1 MLSNSNY
8 KEELEK
14 AIEDGVELFKYYKE
28 ISKEFQEQKKILM
41 NNTDFKKELDNLK
54 EKYNDEVKIT
64 KAQRNSTS
72 SNYMKGVPNHVK
84 AKQYANAT
92 AKLKELKNKYEK
104 ELEKFKQNYEKMS
117 EIYSVNSE
125 KKFLKEKEKIRK
137 EKKRIL
143 SRIKIALA
151 QLKKQVEVNDYKK
164 LIKEILGS
172 SYEISDN
179 KKIRFKNLM
188 HHLESGEI
196 SEEVAKTTK
205 KIDDL
210 MSSGNVYNRKKKMEI
225 GIKQKEIEK
234 LLKDYEKTNKLSK
247 NSVEKEIKKLVKSL
261 NTITN
266 PKNKEKI
273 TTRIDKLSRSL
284 KNEMTER
291 QRKIKYEIATKMKQL
306 EQLKASS

>member
-1 MLSNSNY
+1 MADKNIGRLVAKLNR
-8 KEELEK
+8 
-14 AIEDGVELFKYYKE
+14 AIQEGVELFNYYKE
-28 ISKEFQEQKKILM
+28 LSKEFQEQQKDLM
-41 NNTDFKKELDNLK
+41 NTKRFEKDLSNKLSSISKQRKDLLEKTRENTNNPNKSKAKKLFELGNEEKRLK
-54 EKYNDEVKIT
+54 DQKYRQDYEKIT
-64 KAQRNSTS
+64 
-72 SNYMKGVPNHVK
+72 
-84 AKQYANAT
+84 
-92 AKLKELKNKYEK
+92 
-104 ELEKFKQNYEKMS
+104 
-117 EIYSVNSE
+117 EIYLVNSE
-125 KKFLKEKEKIRK
+125 KKFLKEKKKITDK
-137 EKKRIL
+137 
-143 SRIKIALA
+143 
-151 QLKKQVEVNDYKK
+151 KK
-164 LIKEILGS
+164 LILKEILDIGKEIRS
-172 SYEISDN
+172 KMDNIEEFKKFIDRIYKRRYEVLDGKTIS
-179 KKIRFKNLM
+179 FKTLL
-188 HHLESGEI
+188 HHLESGEVT
-196 SEEVAKTTK
+196 ENVAAKVR

-210 MSSGNVYNRKKKMEI
+210 MSIRNIINRKKRMEI